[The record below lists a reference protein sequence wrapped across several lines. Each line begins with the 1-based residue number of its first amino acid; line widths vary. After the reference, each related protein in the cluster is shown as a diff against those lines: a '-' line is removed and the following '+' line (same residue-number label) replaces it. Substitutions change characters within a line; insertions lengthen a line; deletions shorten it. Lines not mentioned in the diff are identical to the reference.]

1 MRHITISQ
9 FGGPEVLQ
17 TSTGSTPSPA
27 DGEVLIQ
34 VAAAGINR
42 PDVVQRQ
49 GHYPAPAGAS
59 PIPGLEVAGTVVA
72 LGAGA
77 HQFKEG
83 DSVCALLTG
92 GGYAEYATAAEGQCL
107 PIPKGWSM
115 TEAASLPENFFTVWS
130 NVFDRGGLQAGQT
143 FLTHGGSGGIGI
155 SAIQLAKAMGATVY
169 ATAGSEEKCRA
180 CEAFGADQA
189 INYQQQD
196 FVEVIKQATAKA
208 GVDVI
213 LDMVG
218 GDYINRNISIAAMDG
233 SIVSIGFLQGSKTEV
248 NFMPVMLKRLQL
260 TGSTLRARSVA
271 FKTAIA
277 KQLHKQVWPLLEA
290 GRIKPAVH
298 TVLPLEQ
305 AAEGHR
311 LMELNQH
318 IGKIMLEI

>member
-9 FGGPEVLQ
+9 FGGPEVLEAHSA
-17 TSTGSTPSPA
+17 TIPNPA
-27 DGEVLIQ
+27 EGEVLIQ

-49 GHYPAPAGAS
+49 GHYPAPIGAS

-72 LGAGA
+72 LGTGA
-77 HQFKEG
+77 HQFKLG
-83 DSVCALLTG
+83 DKVCALLAG
-92 GGYAEYATAAEGQCL
+92 GGYAEYATAPQEQCL

-130 NVFDRGGLQAGQT
+130 NVFDRGGLQAGKS

-180 CEAFGADQA
+180 CETFGADKA

-196 FVEVIKQATAKA
+196 FVDVIKQDTDKA
-208 GVDVI
+208 GIDVI

-218 GDYINRNISIAAMDG
+218 GDYINRNISLAAMDG
-233 SIVSIGFLQGSKTEV
+233 CIVSIGFLQGGKAAV

-260 TGSTLRARSVA
+260 TGSTLRPRSVE
-271 FKTAIA
+271 FKAAIA
-277 KQLHKQVWPLLEA
+277 RQLYKQVWPLLEN

-318 IGKIMLEI
+318 IGKIMLEV